1 MILSRT
7 MREYD
12 YDGLVEQGTL
22 IQQVHQAI
30 KMWYPYQHHHR
41 LWEYS
46 MATKALMDKFGI
58 RRELTISDHGCGAG
72 YLGPIMSWLGH
83 RVWLYECWTWGDE
96 SKYMLEQMQRV
107 ATARGEWAGSY
118 ELRSRPLG
126 GLVEE
131 DKGVDAA
138 FCISTLEHIG
148 NYQAAFRDLLG
159 TVKPGGLCFI
169 TTDFGEH
176 ELDDYPCASLRAGK
190 MYTVRTYQEL
200 LAIAQEMGFKLMGGE
215 CDWRW
220 GEECRLVTTY
230 GFASMALEKEN

>member
-7 MREYD
+7 MREED
-12 YDGLVEQGTL
+12 YNGLVEQGTIINQL
-22 IQQVHQAI
+22 HQTI

-46 MATKALMDKFGI
+46 MAAKVMMERFG
-58 RRELTISDHGCGAG
+58 LQKDLLVSDHGCGAG
-72 YLGPIMSWLGH
+72 YLGPVMSWLGH
-83 RVWLYECWTWGDE
+83 RVWLYECWQWGDE
-96 SKYMLEQMQRV
+96 SKYMLEQMNRV
-107 ATARGEWAGSY
+107 ALARNGEARPY
-118 ELRSRPLG
+118 ELRNRPLG

-148 NYQAAFRDLLG
+148 NYQAAFRDFLS
-159 TVKPGGLCFI
+159 TVKDGGLAFI

-176 ELDDYPCASLRAGK
+176 EQDDYECAGLRAGK

-200 LAIAQEMGFKLMGGE
+200 LNIAQELGFSLLNGE

-220 GEECRLVTTY
+220 DEGCRLVSGY
-230 GFASMALEKEN
+230 GFASMALVKEN